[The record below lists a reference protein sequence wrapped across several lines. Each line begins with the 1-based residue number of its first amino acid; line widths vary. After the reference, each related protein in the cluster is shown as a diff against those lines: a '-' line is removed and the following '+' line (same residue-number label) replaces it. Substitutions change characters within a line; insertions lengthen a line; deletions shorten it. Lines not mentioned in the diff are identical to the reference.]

1 MFYLTL
7 CRDIEKGRHNDPG
20 EEKVL
25 PLTQES
31 AADLNS
37 MASYSLGYT
46 CEDGRGKTY
55 RSCQKH
61 ESLSL
66 HGLLSTGRHLLG
78 FFFYNKPK
86 VKFMHSSNHIEHY
99 RK

>member
-37 MASYSLGYT
+37 MAT
-46 CEDGRGKTY
+46 
-55 RSCQKH
+55 
-61 ESLSL
+61 
-66 HGLLSTGRHLLG
+66 LLG
-78 FFFYNKPK
+78 TLAKTFGGKHTDHVKNMSLYHCMTFFPL
-86 VKFMHSSNHIEHY
+86 VAIC
-99 RK
+99 